1 MYLDSLEP
9 IVRRKLLKNF
19 NPFFMAGTAF
29 VSTSSDG
36 LAMASAAL
44 AAHDPQHHRWWYPH
58 PGPRGVTPHPT
69 LVQKALL
76 SALLAAAI
84 PKPVGCPTCP
94 NGLPPMVF
102 SSLLLLAADAAPKR
116 LRPEAPAAAPVAMV
130 RG

>member
-1 MYLDSLEP
+1 LPSQLTIP
-9 IVRRKLLKNF
+9 HTTVGGTPN
-19 NPFFMAGTAF
+19 AGT
-29 VSTSSDG
+29 
-36 LAMASAAL
+36 
-44 AAHDPQHHRWWYPH
+44 
-58 PGPRGVTPHPT
+58 RGITPHPT

-76 SALLAAAI
+76 SALLKALLSALLAAAI
-84 PKPVGCPTCP
+84 PKAVGCPTCP

>member
-1 MYLDSLEP
+1 LSARALTGWRWP
-9 IVRRKLLKNF
+9 ALPSQLTIPHTTVGGTPN
-19 NPFFMAGTAF
+19 AGT
-29 VSTSSDG
+29 
-36 LAMASAAL
+36 
-44 AAHDPQHHRWWYPH
+44 
-58 PGPRGVTPHPT
+58 RGITPHPT

-84 PKPVGCPTCP
+84 PKAVGCHTYP